1 MRDKVNHLTDTQKTL
16 AKKTKQLEKHYTKLT
31 PDELKPLYSTF
42 CVEARDIEEDLKEAN
57 RRKPKKAKVATPSKA
72 GDGVTSV

>member
-42 CVEARDIEEDLKEAN
+42 CVEARDI
-57 RRKPKKAKVATPSKA
+57 
-72 GDGVTSV
+72 